1 MNKPVLLYAG
11 LATTVVV
18 AGLLVAGVIPM
29 PFKAAGAAPVSLLT
43 SASGDWQWNLPKG
56 FPEPLVPADN
66 PMSEAKFQLGRHLF
80 FDKRLSGNGTM
91 GCGSCHFQNLA
102 FTDGK
107 ALATGSTGDRTAR
120 GAMSI
125 VNSAYYPTLTWAN
138 PSQYTLEIQAQVPMF
153 VENLAVELG
162 INDENKAAVLAR
174 FQNDADYQQRFKEAF
189 PGDAQPVNFLN
200 IVKAISAFER
210 AVISGNSRYDQAAAG
225 EITLTVQEERGR
237 KLFFSEQAQCSTCHS
252 GFNFSDQTVDAK
264 SGRSEVPFHNTGLYN
279 LDGKGAYPND
289 NPGLIGVMPQAG
301 NMGKFRVPSLRNIA
315 LTAPYMHDGSVAT
328 LEEALNIYAAHGR
341 NITSGPYKGDGRH
354 NPFKD
359 ARLNKIKLNKSE
371 RADVIAFLKTLTDE
385 TLLTNPRYADPLS
398 VSVASSH

>member
-1 MNKPVLLYAG
+1 MSKSALIVG
-11 LATTVVV
+11 LATAIAVVGFL
-18 AGLLVAGVIPM
+18 AAGVVPA
-29 PFKAAGAAPVSLLT
+29 PFKAKGTAPASLSTAT
-43 SASGDWQWNLPKG
+43 SDWRWNLPKG

-107 ALATGSTGDRTAR
+107 AVATGSTGDITAR

-138 PSQYTLEIQAQVPMF
+138 PSQFTLEIQAAVPMF

-174 FQNDADYQQRFKEAF
+174 FQNDADYQRRFKEAF
-189 PGDAQPVNFLN
+189 PGEAQPVNFMN
-200 IVKAISAFER
+200 IIKAISAFER
-210 AVISGNSRYDQAAAG
+210 GVISGNSRYDQAVAG
-225 EITLTVQEERGR
+225 QATLTTREEHGR

-252 GFNFSDQTVDAK
+252 GFNFSDQTVHAQ
-264 SGRSEVPFHNTGLYN
+264 SGRVETPFHNTGLYN
-279 LDGKGAYPND
+279 VDGKGAYPND
-289 NPGLIGVMPQAG
+289 NPGLIGVMPQEG

-315 LTAPYMHDGSVAT
+315 VTAPYMHDGSVAT
-328 LEEALNIYAAHGR
+328 LEEALNNYAAHGR
-341 NITSGPYKGDGRH
+341 NITSGPNKGDGRR

-359 ARLNKIKLNKSE
+359 ARLNKIKLGKTE
-371 RADVIAFLKTLTDE
+371 RADIIAFLKTLTDE
-385 TLLTNPRYADPLS
+385 ELLANPRYADPFK
-398 VSVASSH
+398 AGTAN